1 MFVLIR
7 SLLFTIPAAF
17 LTTAILIWFT
27 YLASLVDRKY
37 IDSIF
42 RLWARC
48 VMRVCGA
55 RPHVKGLE
63 NLDTTRN
70 YIIVSNH
77 LSLIDSPLL
86 VWFLP
91 LPVRFLG
98 KKELF
103 SVPVMGAY
111 MARAGHIPIDRGNAR
126 AALQSMADAAKLLAE
141 GTRSLLIYPEGT
153 RSPDG
158 RLQDFKDGAALLAI
172 RSGLPVLPCA
182 VRGTR
187 DVLPAKGCAIRS
199 GDVELRIGAP
209 IETAGLTAK
218 DRAPLTELLRQRVA
232 ALIQESHAL
241 Q

>member
-7 SLLFTIPAAF
+7 SLLITIPAAF

-27 YLASLVDRKY
+27 YVASLVDRKHV
-37 IDSIF
+37 DSIF

-48 VMRVCGA
+48 VMWICGA
-55 RPHVKGLE
+55 RPHVTGLE
-63 NLDTTRN
+63 QLDATRN

-103 SVPVMGAY
+103 SIPVMGGY
-111 MARAGHIPIDRGNAR
+111 MARSGHIPIDRGNAR

-158 RLQDFKDGAALLAI
+158 QLQDFKDGAALLAI

-187 DVLPAKGCAIRS
+187 DVLPAKGYAIRS
-199 GDVELRIGAP
+199 GYVELRIGAP

-232 ALIQESHAL
+232 ALME
-241 Q
+241 